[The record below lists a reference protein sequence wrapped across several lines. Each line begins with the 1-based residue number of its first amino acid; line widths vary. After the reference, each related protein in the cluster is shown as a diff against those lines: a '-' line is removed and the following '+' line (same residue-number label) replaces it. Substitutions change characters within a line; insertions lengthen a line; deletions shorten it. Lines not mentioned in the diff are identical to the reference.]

1 MVYIQPLVLSAV
13 ALSVL
18 GSTVSALPAAGTS
31 TSNPASGPVETGG
44 MAMHKRGPA
53 VVEPKMV
60 MTKRGGFI
68 ANGMKRLRQAPLMK
82 PARLAKI
89 KRGSIIA
96 ECVSLHPCFTGL
108 WS

>member
-13 ALSVL
+13 AFSVL

-31 TSNPASGPVETGG
+31 SNSASGPVETGG
-44 MAMHKRGPA
+44 MAMQKRGPM

-60 MTKRGGFI
+60 MAKRGGFI

-96 ECVSLHPCFTGL
+96 E
-108 WS
+108 